1 MGLFNLFTRKKNIE
15 NENGLNISYFC
26 GYKRYEYYKKNG
38 KHHGKWCEF
47 YENGVIKS
55 ERDYFEGEIQ
65 GKWVEYFKSG
75 RKWKET
81 YSENSDGLK
90 GITTK
95 IFYYRNGV
103 KSREEQIKNDKIYG
117 DIIEYNK
124 DGSLKFKY
132 NDGTYLFFNSEGQKA
147 FSISNEQDEY
157 GRDFFSS
164 PIGTWHNFRSDGT
177 LQYELEFDKTNSKK
191 KLVKKTIY
199 TKSGDIFSTTKLTYE
214 CNSQSGYLYFN
225 RYTYQRLSA
234 RKVII
239 IAGAQGPGSFPDKH
253 VENKPIS
260 SIEDIIKLTPIL
272 DSEN

>member
-15 NENGLNISYFC
+15 NENGLNTSYFC
-26 GYKRYEYYKKNG
+26 GYKRYEHYKKNG
-38 KHHGKWCEF
+38 KIHGKWYEF

-55 ERDYFEGEIQ
+55 EVDYFEGEQ
-65 GKWVEYFKSG
+65 GKCVEYFKSG

-81 YSENSDGLK
+81 YSEEANRK

-103 KSREEQIKNDKIYG
+103 KSREEQLKNYKIYG

-147 FSISNEQDEY
+147 FSISNEQDKE
-157 GRDFFSS
+157 GRDLFCS

-177 LQYELEFDKTNSKK
+177 LQYELEFDKKNSKK

-214 CNSQSGYLYFN
+214 CNHDSYYLYFN

-239 IAGAQGPGSFPDKH
+239 IPGLQGPGSFPDTH
-253 VENKPIS
+253 VENKPIK
-260 SIEDIIKLTPIL
+260 SIEDIIKLTPI
-272 DSEN
+272 